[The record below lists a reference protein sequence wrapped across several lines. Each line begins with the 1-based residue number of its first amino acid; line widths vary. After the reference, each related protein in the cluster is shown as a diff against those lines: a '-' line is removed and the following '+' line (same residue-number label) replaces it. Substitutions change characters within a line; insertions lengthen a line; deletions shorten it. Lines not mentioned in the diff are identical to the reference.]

1 MKYPEEFSHEAV
13 NKRSLKAARSLD
25 SYRRSSKVKTDLDDA
40 RMDKKER
47 RPLKE
52 FTELRAELID
62 ENVSVAHTTMPPNIL
77 ILRRKTVRQF
87 PNNTMVALYFN
98 DKLNQYFSIP
108 YGSGVESVV
117 SPVNVNINEEHQP
130 GDTVRYRLGTE
141 GHLRVGTVKQVMP
154 EHLVV
159 NRGGFHYKV
168 PHAAV
173 VHNER
178 TGYTRKEL
186 NEETVLEMRD
196 LSHPSQ
202 VKAYYGAQRKYE
214 QWAGDFEDHVL
225 DTNAAHT
232 GKIDWDTAHSLH
244 KQGHKPDV
252 AAKKYT
258 DSHPTPFESHFHKE
272 EVVNEISI
280 PVASRAYHARQQRGL
295 DAMNK
300 GDYST
305 ALPHFKKALTTM
317 RLRSKKYEREVKVE
331 TVKEDVIQEDVIS
344 HLQKVKAFATNKPL
358 YHKDGSQTRVDP
370 TTANALLTVHGAL
383 HPDNRKK
390 FADALEH
397 SKGKFNRMLDFTW
410 RQVK

>member
-130 GDTVRYRLGTE
+130 GDKVRYRSGSE
-141 GHLRVGTVKQVMP
+141 AHLRVGTVKSVEADHIIVQ
-154 EHLVV
+154 
-159 NRGGFHYKV
+159 RGGFNYKV
-168 PHAAV
+168 PHKSV
-173 VHNER
+173 VYNER
-178 TGYTRKEL
+178 SGYRPEEMNEAVEL
-186 NEETVLEMRD
+186 TE
-196 LSHPSQ
+196 
-202 VKAYYGAQRKYE
+202 
-214 QWAGDFEDHVL
+214 
-225 DTNAAHT
+225 NA
-232 GKIDWDTAHSLH
+232 
-244 KQGHKPDV
+244 
-252 AAKKYT
+252 
-258 DSHPTPFESHFHKE
+258 
-272 EVVNEISI
+272 
-280 PVASRAYHARQQRGL
+280 
-295 DAMNK
+295 
-300 GDYST
+300 
-305 ALPHFKKALTTM
+305 
-317 RLRSKKYEREVKVE
+317 
-331 TVKEDVIQEDVIS
+331 IS
-344 HLQKVKAFATNKPL
+344 HLQKVKAFATDKPL
-358 YHKDGSQTRVDP
+358 YHKDGTQTRVDP
-370 TTANALLTVHGAL
+370 TTANALLTVHSAL
-383 HPDNRKK
+383 HPDNRKQ